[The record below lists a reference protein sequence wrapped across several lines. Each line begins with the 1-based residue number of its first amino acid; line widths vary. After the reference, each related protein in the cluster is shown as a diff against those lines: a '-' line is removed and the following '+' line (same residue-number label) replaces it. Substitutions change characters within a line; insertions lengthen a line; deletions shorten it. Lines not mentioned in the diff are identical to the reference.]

1 MKKEKKQFQLTENIT
16 MIEVKDESQV
26 PALRKAIREGEEL
39 PKDLK
44 VFNKSNRIVDVG
56 LAVIMQLLTGDTSD
70 SGEINYGALGTGST
84 AITASDTELETEVY
98 RKLKSDA
105 SFDGK
110 VDYVDF
116 FYEKADVSGTFTR
129 FGNFIDGGA
138 GADTGILWS
147 HIVVDWTKTSNDGL
161 FVSCKYTISYK
172 S

>member
-70 SGEINYGALGTGST
+70 KLT
-84 AITASDTELETEVY
+84 TE
-98 RKLKSDA
+98 
-105 SFDGK
+105 
-110 VDYVDF
+110 
-116 FYEKADVSGTFTR
+116 
-129 FGNFIDGGA
+129 
-138 GADTGILWS
+138 
-147 HIVVDWTKTSNDGL
+147 H
-161 FVSCKYTISYK
+161 
-172 S
+172 